1 MHWGPS
7 PRLMCVVGQAADGA
21 TAVHVCRKT
30 LLQQCCRDGYVVIQV
45 RMCVCVCERVCV
57 FVCVCVCVLREC
69 A

>member
-45 RMCVCVCERVCV
+45 RMCVCVCM
-57 FVCVCVCVLREC
+57 
-69 A
+69 